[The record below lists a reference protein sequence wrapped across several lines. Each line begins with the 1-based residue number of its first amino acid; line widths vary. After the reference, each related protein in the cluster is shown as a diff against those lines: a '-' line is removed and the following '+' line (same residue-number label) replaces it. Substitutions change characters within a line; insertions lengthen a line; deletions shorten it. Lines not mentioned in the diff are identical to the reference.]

1 MVALLSKIFIRNPDA
16 LTADQK
22 REKYGVLC
30 GMLGIALNLLLF
42 AIKLFAGLISGALS
56 VLADALNNL
65 SDAGSSLVTLLGFK
79 LAAKKPDPHHPFGHG
94 RFEYVSGLFV
104 SMLIL
109 LVGFEL
115 GKSSIEKIISPEPIV
130 FSWVS
135 VFILCVSVAIKLYM
149 AYYNRVFGKKL
160 ASAAMAA
167 TSADALSDSV
177 ATTAVLICMLIA
189 RFTSWNLD
197 AYCGLAVSAFILY
210 SGIRAAKDTIDPLLG
225 EPPTRE
231 FVDEIESLVKECPHV
246 KGIHDLMVH
255 DYGPGRRVISL
266 HAEVP
271 ANSDLLEIHDE
282 IDNAE
287 KRLRECLHCDAV
299 IHMDPIQTDDALVGQ
314 TREKVETLVK
324 ILDSR
329 ISIHD
334 FRMVT
339 GHTHTNV
346 IFDAVIPY
354 DLPYSDK
361 EAHRKITELVR
372 TLDGNYFAV
381 VEIDKGYL

>member
-1 MVALLSKIFIRNPDA
+1 MVHLLSKLFIRNPDRYSAEA
-16 LTADQK
+16 L

-30 GMLGIALNLLLF
+30 GALGIVLNLFLF
-42 AIKLFAGLISGALS
+42 AVKLTAALLSGAIS
-56 VLADALNNL
+56 VVADALNNL
-65 SDAGSSLVTLLGFK
+65 SDAGSSLVTMLGFK
-79 LAAKKPDPHHPFGHG
+79 LAAKKPDVHHPFGHG
-94 RFEYVSGLFV
+94 RFEYVSGLIV

-115 GKSSIEKIISPEPIV
+115 GKSSVEKIIHPEKTT
-130 FSWVS
+130 FSWISIAILAVS
-135 VFILCVSVAIKLYM
+135 ILIKLYM
-149 AYYNRVFGKKL
+149 AHYNRAFGKKL

-167 TSADALSDSV
+167 TAADALSDAIATSV
-177 ATTAVLICMLIA
+177 VLICMLIS
-189 RFTSWNLD
+189 RFADLELD

-225 EPPTRE
+225 EPPTEE
-231 FVDEIESLVKECPHV
+231 FVQKIEALVKECPHV
-246 KGIHDLMVH
+246 CGIHDLMVH

-287 KRLRECLHCDAV
+287 KRLRETLYCDAV
-299 IHMDPIQTDDALVGQ
+299 IHMDPIQTDDALVTA
-314 TREKVETLVK
+314 TREKVQKLLS
-324 ILDSR
+324 ILDER
-329 ISIHD
+329 ITIHD

-339 GHTHTNV
+339 GNTHTNV

-381 VEIDKGYL
+381 VEIDKGYI